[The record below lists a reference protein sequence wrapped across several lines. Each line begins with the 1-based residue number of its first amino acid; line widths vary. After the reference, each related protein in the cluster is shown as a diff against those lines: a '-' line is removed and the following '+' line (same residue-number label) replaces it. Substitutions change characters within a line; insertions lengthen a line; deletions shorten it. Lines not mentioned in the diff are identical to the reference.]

1 MTKDE
6 FNFIKRKKNLV
17 KHMMAIRFEDK
28 LYDELL
34 TKDFSSMEE
43 LDAYFDAKLRQ
54 YDKEQDLILDYYDEI
69 LSLGENLSEE
79 EEEDE

>member
-6 FNFIKRKKNLV
+6 FNFIKRKRSLV
-17 KHMMAIRFEDK
+17 KHMITIRFEDN

-34 TKDFSSMEE
+34 TKDFSSIEE

-54 YDKEQDLILDYYDEI
+54 FDREQDLILDYYDEI
-69 LSLGENLSEE
+69 LSLGENLSD
-79 EEEDE
+79 EEDE